1 MRMVLPHSLGKEE
14 VRRRLHDNSHKIA
27 GQLPG
32 GMADV
37 TTDWAGEDRMTM
49 VISAMGQNLSG
60 AVEIGEG
67 EVAFEL
73 ELPLALSFARPMAE
87 AAMRQ
92 MGEKL
97 LAPPKE

>member
-1 MRMVLPHSLGKEE
+1 MRLVLPHSLGKEE

-49 VISAMGQNLSG
+49 VITAMGQKLAG
-60 AVEIGEG
+60 AVDIGEG

-73 ELPLALSFARPMAE
+73 ELPLALSFAKPMAE

-97 LAPPKE
+97 LAPPKG

>member
-1 MRMVLPHSLGKEE
+1 MRMVLPHSLAKEE

-37 TTDWAGEDRMTM
+37 TTEWADEDRMTI

-73 ELPLALSFARPMAE
+73 ELPLALSFAKPMAE

-97 LAPPKE
+97 LAPPKG

>member
-1 MRMVLPHSLGKEE
+1 MRIVLPHSLGKEE

-27 GQLPG
+27 SHLPG
-32 GMADV
+32 GMAEV

-49 VISAMGQNLSG
+49 AIAAMGQTLSG

-73 ELPLALSFARPMAE
+73 ELPLALSFAKPMAE

-97 LAPPKE
+97 LAAPRD